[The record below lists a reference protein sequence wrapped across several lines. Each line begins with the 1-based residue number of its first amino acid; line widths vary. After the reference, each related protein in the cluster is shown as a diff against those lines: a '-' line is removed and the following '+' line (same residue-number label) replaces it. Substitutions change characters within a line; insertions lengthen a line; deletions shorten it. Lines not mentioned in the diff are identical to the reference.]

1 MGRNG
6 GGIRHGAAVKIVN
19 AKFVVVAD
27 TFRESTAQFSIS
39 RHQIRFYTQTQ
50 MAMCSPRLTLGSAD
64 GSTQRKRNEGE
75 INPHVRSAWYKSQR
89 RSWDRQFEGT
99 DCRVHLAMRLLIGTG
114 PISENTTAK
123 S

>member
-6 GGIRHGAAVKIVN
+6 GGVRHGAAVKIVN

-50 MAMCSPRLTLGSAD
+50 MAMCSPRLTLGSAH
-64 GSTQRKRNEGE
+64 GSTQRKRNEGDDQ
-75 INPHVRSAWYKSQR
+75 PACPQCVVQVRAPLLGSPIR
-89 RSWDRQFEGT
+89 RN
-99 DCRVHLAMRLLIGTG
+99 RLRG
-114 PISENTTAK
+114 PIWRCDY
-123 S
+123 